1 MNSPTSFSGL
11 PRSGREEVLNWS
23 RAYYARRASYYDLLA
38 QRKGRD
44 RETPRELEF
53 LEFAFQT
60 HATRKVR
67 EVLGIAC
74 GDGRHLVGLAQRG
87 YRCTGRDLTPERIEA
102 AKGRAARTRVSVN
115 LEVGDATKVDYHEA
129 FDAVL
134 GLYILFLLPDDDA
147 VKRCLNGVR
156 KSLRSG
162 GVFVCNI
169 YNPFTLGKTWVVD
182 AMRNR
187 DSVEEQKAPGIRITE
202 VQRTHDYDPVRG
214 VVWVDETTV
223 VEAHDGRH
231 VFRDKGRARLLT
243 YWDVEHYLKSAGFD
257 EIECYPDWKVKRVKK
272 PKAEQLVFVVRR

>member
-67 EVLGIAC
+67 EVLDIAC
-74 GDGRHLVGLAQRG
+74 GGGRHLVGLSQRG

-162 GVFVCNI
+162 GV
-169 YNPFTLGKTWVVD
+169 
-182 AMRNR
+182 
-187 DSVEEQKAPGIRITE
+187 
-202 VQRTHDYDPVRG
+202 
-214 VVWVDETTV
+214 WVDETTV